1 MAGNFAD
8 LTAILTL
15 DSTRFS
21 EEMGRV
27 KKELGET
34 SSLADMMSG
43 KVSQSLN
50 KSAEAI
56 EQSLSRQALA
66 AQKAGISVGQYKAAM
81 RMLPAQFT
89 DVATQLAG
97 GQSPWLILLQQ
108 GGQVKDSFGGMIPMF
123 RGLAGAITLPMVG
136 ATSLAVA
143 IGALAYAWYQG
154 DSTLSAFNK
163 TLVLSGNQSGLTA
176 DRMLTLSRAGQAAG
190 LTFNQAS
197 ESLMAL
203 VNAGVRGGEQF
214 EAISQSVA
222 RFASASGVE
231 VDKVAEAFGKLT
243 TDPTSGLTAMAH
255 QFRNVT
261 AEQIAYVAQL
271 QRSGDEAG
279 ALQAAND
286 IATKGFDEQTRR
298 LKENMGTLETWAD
311 RTARAFKSMW
321 DAVLDIG
328 RPDTAQ
334 EMLIKAEAAFKKAD
348 DIWNLRKDDYFVNDE
363 ARARY
368 WDDREKARLALE
380 AARKKAEQQS
390 QQDKNAQQ
398 QSDTEA
404 SRLKYT
410 EEAQK
415 AYERLQTP
423 LDKYTARQKE
433 LNKAL
438 KDGKIL
444 QADYNTLMAAAK
456 KDYESTLK
464 KPKQSGVKV
473 SAGDR
478 QEDNTRTALLALQT
492 ELRTLQAHAGA
503 NEKISQQRRELWKAE
518 SQYAV
523 LAEAA
528 QRRQLSAQ
536 EKSLLAHKDETLEYR
551 RQLAD
556 LGDKV
561 EYQKRLNELA
571 DQAEKFAQQQRA
583 KQAAISAKGRG
594 LTDRQAQRESEEQ
607 RLREVYGDNPQ
618 ALVKATGAL
627 KQTWASE
634 DQLNGSW
641 MAGLQSGWSQ
651 WAESAMD
658 SFSQVKSVSMQTF
671 DGIAQNMAA
680 MLTGSEQN
688 WRSFTRSVLSMLTEI
703 LLKQAM
709 AGMVGS
715 AISAI
720 GSAFG
725 GGASASAGTA
735 IQAAA
740 ANFHFATGGFTG
752 TGGKYEPAGIVH
764 RGEFVFTKEATSRI
778 GVGNLYRLMR
788 GYAEGGYVGGDGSP
802 AQMRRAEGIR
812 FEQNNSVVIQ
822 NDGINGQAGPQ
833 LMKAVYDMARKGAQD
848 ELRLQLR
855 DGGMLSGSGR

>member
-1 MAGNFAD
+1 MSQPVGD
-8 LTAILTL
+8 LVIDLSLDAVRFDEQMSRVRRHFSGLDTDARKTAT
-15 DSTRFS
+15 
-21 EEMGRV
+21 V
-27 KKELGET
+27 
-34 SSLADMMSG
+34 
-43 KVSQSLN
+43 V
-50 KSAEAI
+50 
-56 EQSLSRQALA
+56 EQGLSRQALA

-143 IGALAYAWYQG
+143 TGALAYAWYQG
-154 DSTLSAFNK
+154 NSTLSDFNK
-163 TLVLSGNQSGLTA
+163 TLVLSGNQAGLTA
-176 DRMLTLSRAGQAAG
+176 DRMLVLSRAGQAAG
-190 LTFNQAS
+190 LTFNQTS
-197 ESLMAL
+197 ESLSAL
-203 VNAGVRGGEQF
+203 VKVGVSGEAQI
-214 EAISQSVA
+214 ASISQSVA
-222 RFASASGVE
+222 RFSSASGVE

-243 TDPTSGLTAMAH
+243 TDPTSGLTAMAR
-255 QFRNVT
+255 QFHNVT

-279 ALQAAND
+279 ALQAAHEA
-286 IATKGFDEQTRR
+286 ATRGFDEQTRR
-298 LKENMGTLETWAD
+298 LKANMGTLETWAD
-311 RTARAFKSMW
+311 KVGSAFKSMW

-328 RPDTAQ
+328 RPESSA
-334 EMLIKAEAAFKKAD
+334 EMLDKAQQAF
-348 DIWNLRKDDYFVNDE
+348 DE
-363 ARARY
+363 ADKKWQWYQSRSHRRGKTSSFRANLQGA
-368 WDDREKARLALE
+368 WDDRENARLGLSAATLQADLE
-380 AARKKAEQQS
+380 KASEMAARNRAVS
-390 QQDKNAQQ
+390 
-398 QSDTEA
+398 EA

-415 AYERLQTP
+415 AYERLQSP

-433 LNKAL
+433 LNNAL

-478 QEDNTRTALLALQT
+478 QEDNSRTELLTLQT

-503 NEKISQQRRELWKAE
+503 NEKISQQRRDLWKAE

-523 LAEAA
+523 LEEAA
-528 QRRQLSAQ
+528 QRRQLSVQ
-536 EKSLLAHKDETLEYR
+536 EKSLLAHKDETLEYK

-571 DQAEKFAQQQRA
+571 QQAARFEQQQSA
-583 KQAAISAKGRG
+583 KQAAISAKARG
-594 LTDRQAQRESEEQ
+594 LTDRQAQRESEAQ
-607 RLREVYGDNPQ
+607 RLRDVYGDNPQ
-618 ALVKATGAL
+618 ALAKATSAL
-627 KQTWASE
+627 KNTWSAE
-634 DQLNGSW
+634 EQLRGSW
-641 MAGLQSGWSQ
+641 MAGLKSGWGE

-658 SFSQVKSVSMQTF
+658 SFSQVKSVATQTF

-688 WRSFTRSVLSMLTEI
+688 WRGFTRSVLSMLTEI
-703 LLKQAM
+703 FLKQAM
-709 AGMVGS
+709 VGIVGSIGS
-715 AISAI
+715 AI
-720 GSAFG
+720 GF
-725 GGASASAGTA
+725 AG
-735 IQAAA
+735 
-740 ANFHFATGGFTG
+740 GGFTG

-778 GVGNLYRLMR
+778 GVSNLYRLMR
-788 GYAEGGYVGGDGSP
+788 GYADGGYVGGAGSP
-802 AQMRRAEGIR
+802 AQMRRAEGIN
-812 FEQNNSVVIQ
+812 FNQNNHVVIQ

-833 LMKAVYDMARKGAQD
+833 MLKAVYDMARKGAQD

-855 DGGMLSGSGR
+855 DGGLLSGSGR

>member
-1 MAGNFAD
+1 MSQPVGD
-8 LTAILTL
+8 LVIDLSL
-15 DSTRFS
+15 DAVRFD
-21 EEMGRV
+21 EEMTRV
-27 KKELGET
+27 RRHF
-34 SSLADMMSG
+34 SG
-43 KVSQSLN
+43 LENDARKTA
-50 KSAEAI
+50 SAV
-56 EQSLSRQALA
+56 EQGLSRQALA
-66 AQKAGISVGQYKAAM
+66 AQKAGISVGQYKQAM
-81 RMLPAQFT
+81 RTLPMQFT

-97 GQSPWLILLQQ
+97 GQNPWLILLQQ
-108 GGQVKDSFGGMIPMF
+108 GGQIKDSFGGMIPMF
-123 RGLAGAITLPMVG
+123 RGLAGAVSLPAVG
-136 ATSLAVA
+136 
-143 IGALAYAWYQG
+143 IGALAAATGVLAYAWYQG
-154 DSTLSAFNK
+154 DKVLSEFNK

-176 DRMLTLSRAGQAAG
+176 DRMLSLTRAGQAAG

-197 ESLMAL
+197 ESLAAL

-214 EAISQSVA
+214 DAINQSVA

-243 TDPTSGLTAMAH
+243 TDPTSGLMAMAR

-261 AEQIAYVAQL
+261 AEQIAYVTQL

-279 ALQAAND
+279 ALQAANEA
-286 IATKGFDEQTRR
+286 ATKGFDDQTRR
-298 LKENMGTLETWAD
+298 LKENMGTLEAWTD

-321 DAVLDIG
+321 DAVLDTG
-328 RPDTAQ
+328 RPESSA
-334 EMLIKAEAAFKKAD
+334 EMLNKAQQAF
-348 DIWNLRKDDYFVNDE
+348 DE
-363 ARARY
+363 ADKKWQWYQSRSQRRGKTSSFRANLQGA
-368 WDDREKARLALE
+368 WDDRENARLGLSAATLQADLE
-380 AARKKAEQQS
+380 RAGELAARDKAER
-390 QQDKNAQQ
+390 D
-398 QSDTEA
+398 A

-423 LDKYTARQKE
+423 LEKYTARQTE

-438 KDGKIL
+438 KAGKIL
-444 QADYNTLMAAAK
+444 QSDYNTLMASAK

-464 KPKQSGVKV
+464 KPSGVKV

-492 ELRTLQAHAGA
+492 ELRTLQAHAGS

-583 KQAAISAKGRG
+583 KQAAISARGRG

-618 ALVKATGAL
+618 ALAKATGAL

-651 WAESAMD
+651 WAESATD
-658 SFSQVKSVSMQTF
+658 SFSQVRSAATQTF

-680 MLTGSEQN
+680 MLTGSEQD
-688 WRSFTRSVLSMLTEI
+688 WRGFTRSVLSMLTEI
-703 LLKQAM
+703 FLKQAM
-709 AGMVGS
+709 VGVVSSVAGAMG
-715 AISAI
+715 
-720 GSAFG
+720 F
-725 GGASASAGTA
+725 AG
-735 IQAAA
+735 
-740 ANFHFATGGFTG
+740 GGFTG
-752 TGGKYEPAGIVH
+752 SGGKYEPAGIVH

-788 GYAEGGYVGGDGSP
+788 GYAEGGYVGGAGSP
-802 AQMRRAEGIR
+802 VQMRRAEGIR

-822 NDGINGQAGPQ
+822 NDGTNGQAGPQ

-848 ELRLQLR
+848 EIQAQMR
-855 DGGMLSGSGR
+855 DGGVFSGGRR

>member
-1 MAGNFAD
+1 N
-8 LTAILTL
+8 
-15 DSTRFS
+15 
-21 EEMGRV
+21 
-27 KKELGET
+27 
-34 SSLADMMSG
+34 
-43 KVSQSLN
+43 
-50 KSAEAI
+50 
-56 EQSLSRQALA
+56 LSRQALA

-81 RMLPAQFT
+81 RTLPAQFT
-89 DVATQLAG
+89 DIATQLAG
-97 GQSPWLILLQQ
+97 GQNPWLILLQQ

-136 ATSLAVA
+136 VTSLAVA
-143 IGALAYAWYQG
+143 TGALAYAWYQG

-197 ESLMAL
+197 ESLAAL

-214 EAISQSVA
+214 DAINQSVA

-243 TDPTSGLTAMAH
+243 TDPTSGLMAMAR

-311 RTARAFKSMW
+311 KTGKAFKSMW
-321 DAVLDIG
+321 DAILDIG
-328 RPDTAQ
+328 RPESSADMLASAQ
-334 EMLIKAEAAFKKAD
+334 KAF
-348 DIWNLRKDDYFVNDE
+348 DE
-363 ARARY
+363 ADKKWQWYQSRSQRRGKTASFRANLQGA
-368 WDDREKARLALE
+368 WNDRENARLGLAAATLQSDME
-380 AARKKAEQQS
+380 KAGELAARDRAERDAS
-390 QQDKNAQQ
+390 Q
-398 QSDTEA
+398 
-404 SRLKYT
+404 LKYT
-410 EEAQK
+410 GEAQK
-415 AYERLQTP
+415 AYERLLTP
-423 LDKYTARQKE
+423 LEKYTARQEE

-464 KPKQSGVKV
+464 KPKSSGVKV
-473 SAGDR
+473 SAGER
-478 QEDNTRTALLALQT
+478 QEDQAHAALLALET
-492 ELRTLQAHAGA
+492 ELRTLEKHSGA
-503 NEKISQQRRELWKAE
+503 NEKISQQRRDLWKAE
-518 SQYAV
+518 NQYAV
-523 LAEAA
+523 LKEAA
-528 QRRQLSAQ
+528 TKRQLSEQ
-536 EKSLLAHKDETLEYR
+536 EKSLLTHEKETLEYK
-551 RQLAD
+551 RQLAE

-561 EYQKRLNELA
+561 EHQKRLNELA
-571 DQAEKFAQQQRA
+571 QQAARFEQQQSA
-583 KQAAISAKGRG
+583 KQAAISAKARG

-607 RLREVYGDNPQ
+607 RLRDVYGDNPD
-618 ALVKATGAL
+618 ALAKATSAL
-627 KQTWASE
+627 KNTWSAE
-634 DQLNGSW
+634 EQLRGSW
-641 MAGLQSGWSQ
+641 MAGLKSGWGE
-651 WAESAMD
+651 WAESATD
-658 SFSQVKSVSMQTF
+658 SFSQVKSVATQTF

-688 WRSFTRSVLSMLTEI
+688 WRGFTRSVLSMLTEI
-703 LLKQAM
+703 FLKQAM
-709 AGMVGS
+709 VGIVGS
-715 AISAI
+715 I
-720 GSAFG
+720 GSAMGGAFG
-725 GGASASAGTA
+725 GGASASTGTA

-788 GYAEGGYVGGDGSP
+788 GYAEGGYVGGAGSP
-802 AQMRRAEGIR
+802 AQMRRAEGIS
-812 FEQNNSVVIQ
+812 FNQNNHVVIQ

-848 ELRLQLR
+848 EIQAQMR
-855 DGGMLSGSGR
+855 DGGVFSGG

>member
-214 EAISQSVA
+214 DAINQSVA

-243 TDPTSGLTAMAH
+243 TDPTSGLMAMAR

-261 AEQIAYVAQL
+261 AEQIAYVTQL

-279 ALQAAND
+279 ALQAANEA
-286 IATKGFDEQTRR
+286 ATKGFDDQTRR
-298 LKENMGTLETWAD
+298 LKENMGTLEAWTD

-321 DAVLDIG
+321 DAVLDTG
-328 RPDTAQ
+328 RPESSA
-334 EMLIKAEAAFKKAD
+334 EMLNKAQQAF
-348 DIWNLRKDDYFVNDE
+348 DE
-363 ARARY
+363 ADKKWQWYQSRSQRRGKTSSFRANLQGA
-368 WDDREKARLALE
+368 WDDRENARLGLSAATLQADLE
-380 AARKKAEQQS
+380 RAGELAARDKAER
-390 QQDKNAQQ
+390 D
-398 QSDTEA
+398 A

-423 LDKYTARQKE
+423 LEKYTARQTE

-438 KDGKIL
+438 KAGKIL
-444 QADYNTLMAAAK
+444 QSDYNTLMASAK

-464 KPKQSGVKV
+464 KPSGVKV

-492 ELRTLQAHAGA
+492 ELRTLQAHAGS

-583 KQAAISAKGRG
+583 KQAAISARGRG

-618 ALVKATGAL
+618 ALAKATGAL

-651 WAESAMD
+651 WAESATD
-658 SFSQVKSVSMQTF
+658 SFSQVRSAATQTF

-680 MLTGSEQN
+680 MLTGSEQD
-688 WRSFTRSVLSMLTEI
+688 WRGFTRSVLSMLTEI
-703 LLKQAM
+703 FLKQAM
-709 AGMVGS
+709 VGVVSSVAGAMG
-715 AISAI
+715 
-720 GSAFG
+720 F
-725 GGASASAGTA
+725 AG
-735 IQAAA
+735 
-740 ANFHFATGGFTG
+740 GGFTG
-752 TGGKYEPAGIVH
+752 SGGKYEPAGIVH

-833 LMKAVYDMARKGAQD
+833 
-848 ELRLQLR
+848 
-855 DGGMLSGSGR
+855 